1 MIKLRKIE
9 PSDLPFLY
17 QWENDVTMWAD
28 SDTHNPLSRHDL
40 HQYIENTTGDI
51 YRDGQLRLIVEGVA
65 DTSSPNSPVASSP
78 NIIGC
83 IDLFDFD
90 ARNRKAAIG
99 MYIAPEARGKGVGK
113 QAVRLLLDYALDF
126 LHLRM
131 VYAIIS
137 VHNTACFPTPFPRAS
152 GAIYIPIAA
161 LRLRASKSKRSMQ
174 PIILGDEA
182 TGLLGDE
189 VSATPSMIRRNCPSR

>member
-17 QWENDVTMWAD
+17 QWENDATMWAD

-51 YRDGQLRLIVEGVA
+51 YRDGQLRLIIEDSQLSTKVV
-65 DTSSPNSPVASSP
+65 
-78 NIIGC
+78 GC

-99 MYIAPEARGKGVGK
+99 MYISPDARGNGVGK
-113 QAVRLLLDYALDF
+113 QAVQLLEDYAFGF

-131 VYAIIS
+131 LYAIIS
-137 VHNTACFPTPFPRAS
+137 VHNTPCSHIYEQMGYSPSSLLKDWTLE
-152 GAIYIPIAA
+152 GDAI
-161 LRLRASKSKRSMQ
+161 LWQKSQ
-174 PIILGDEA
+174 D
-182 TGLLGDE
+182 
-189 VSATPSMIRRNCPSR
+189 

>member
-1 MIKLRKIE
+1 MRKIE

-17 QWENDVTMWAD
+17 QWENDATMWAD

-51 YRDGQLRLIVEGVA
+51 YRDGQLRLIIE
-65 DTSSPNSPVASSP
+65 DSQLSTLNSQLSTKIV
-78 NIIGC
+78 GC

-99 MYIAPEARGKGVGK
+99 MYIAPDTRGRGVGK
-113 QAVRLLLDYALDF
+113 QAVQLLLDYAFNF

-137 VHNTACFPTPFPRAS
+137 VNNVACSRLYEQMDFIPSSPLRDWTLEGDAILWQKMNT
-152 GAIYIPIAA
+152 
-161 LRLRASKSKRSMQ
+161 
-174 PIILGDEA
+174 
-182 TGLLGDE
+182 
-189 VSATPSMIRRNCPSR
+189 N

>member
-1 MIKLRKIE
+1 
-9 PSDLPFLY
+9 
-17 QWENDVTMWAD
+17 MWAD

-51 YRDGQLRLIVEGVA
+51 YRDGQLRLIIEGVT
-65 DTSSPNSPVASSP
+65 DTSSPNSLIASSPNSPITSSPNSPITSSP

-113 QAVRLLLDYALDF
+113 QAVQLLLDYAFDF

-137 VHNTACFPTPFPRAS
+137 VHNTACS
-152 GAIYIPIAA
+152 HIYEQ
-161 LRLRASKSKRSMQ
+161 M
-174 PIILGDEA
+174 GF
-182 TGLLGDE
+182 
-189 VSATPSMIRRNCPSR
+189 CPSSPLANWTLEGDAILWQKSQD

>member
-1 MIKLRKIE
+1 MLRLRKIE

-17 QWENDVTMWAD
+17 QWENDATMWAD

-51 YRDGQLRLIVEGVA
+51 YRDGQLRLIIEESQLSTKVV
-65 DTSSPNSPVASSP
+65 
-78 NIIGC
+78 GC

-113 QAVRLLLDYALDF
+113 QTVQLLLDYAFDF

-131 VYAIIS
+131 LYAIIS
-137 VHNTACFPTPFPRAS
+137 VHNTSCS
-152 GAIYIPIAA
+152 HIYEQ
-161 LRLRASKSKRSMQ
+161 M
-174 PIILGDEA
+174 GF
-182 TGLLGDE
+182 
-189 VSATPSMIRRNCPSR
+189 TPSSPLANWTLEGDAILWQRSQNH

>member
-1 MIKLRKIE
+1 MLRLRKIE

-17 QWENDVTMWAD
+17 QWENDATMWAD

-51 YRDGQLRLIVEGVA
+51 YRDGQLRLIIEESQLSTKVV
-65 DTSSPNSPVASSP
+65 
-78 NIIGC
+78 GC

-113 QAVRLLLDYALDF
+113 QTVQLLLDYAFDF

-137 VHNTACFPTPFPRAS
+137 VHNIACS
-152 GAIYIPIAA
+152 HIYEQ
-161 LRLRASKSKRSMQ
+161 M
-174 PIILGDEA
+174 GF
-182 TGLLGDE
+182 
-189 VSATPSMIRRNCPSR
+189 TPSSPLANWTLEGDAILWQRSQNH

>member
-1 MIKLRKIE
+1 MLSLRKIE

-17 QWENDVTMWAD
+17 QWENDAMMWAD

-51 YRDGQLRLIVEGVA
+51 YRDGQLRLIVERRDERGEVRE
-65 DTSSPNSPVASSP
+65 
-78 NIIGC
+78 ILGC

-99 MYIAPEARGKGVGK
+99 MYIAPEARGQGVGK
-113 QAVRLLLDYALDF
+113 QAVKLLLDYAFGF

-137 VHNTACFPTPFPRAS
+137 VHNTACS
-152 GAIYIPIAA
+152 HIYEQ
-161 LRLRASKSKRSMQ
+161 MNF
-174 PIILGDEA
+174 
-182 TGLLGDE
+182 
-189 VSATPSMIRRNCPSR
+189 TPSSLLVNWTLEGNAILWQKSNQ

>member
-1 MIKLRKIE
+1 MVQSVGCIGMIKLRKIE
-9 PSDLPFLY
+9 PSDIPFLY
-17 QWENDVTMWAD
+17 QWENDATMWAD

-51 YRDGQLRLIVEGVA
+51 YRDGQLRLIIEGVA
-65 DTSSPNSPVASSP
+65 DTSSPNSPVASSPNSPITSSP

-113 QAVRLLLDYALDF
+113 QAVQLLLDYAFDF

-131 VYAIIS
+131 IYAIIS
-137 VHNTACFPTPFPRAS
+137 VHNTACSHIYEQMGFIPSSPLANWTLE
-152 GAIYIPIAA
+152 GDAI
-161 LRLRASKSKRSMQ
+161 LWQKSNQ
-174 PIILGDEA
+174 
-182 TGLLGDE
+182 
-189 VSATPSMIRRNCPSR
+189 

>member
-1 MIKLRKIE
+1 MLRLRKIE

-17 QWENDVTMWAD
+17 QWENDATSWAD

-40 HQYIENTTGDI
+40 HQYIENNTGDI
-51 YRDGQLRLIVEGVA
+51 YRDGQLRLMIEQGGQ
-65 DTSSPNSPVASSP
+65 TL
-78 NIIGC
+78 GC

-99 MYIAPEARGKGVGK
+99 MYIAQEARGKGVGSEAVK
-113 QAVRLLLDYALDF
+113 QLLNYAFDF

-137 VHNTACFPTPFPRAS
+137 VNNQACSHIYEQLGFAPSSSLKDWTLE
-152 GAIYIPIAA
+152 GDAI
-161 LRLRASKSKRSMQ
+161 LWQKQGK
-174 PIILGDEA
+174 
-182 TGLLGDE
+182 
-189 VSATPSMIRRNCPSR
+189 

>member
-1 MIKLRKIE
+1 MLRLRKIE

-17 QWENDVTMWAD
+17 QWENDAMMWAD

-51 YRDGQLRLIVEGVA
+51 YRDGQLRLIIEESQLSTKVV
-65 DTSSPNSPVASSP
+65 
-78 NIIGC
+78 GC

-113 QAVRLLLDYALDF
+113 QAVQLLMDYAFNF

-137 VHNTACFPTPFPRAS
+137 VHNIACS
-152 GAIYIPIAA
+152 HIYEQ
-161 LRLRASKSKRSMQ
+161 M
-174 PIILGDEA
+174 GF
-182 TGLLGDE
+182 
-189 VSATPSMIRRNCPSR
+189 TPSSPLANWTLEGDAILWQKSQNHGVV

>member
-17 QWENDVTMWAD
+17 QWENDATMWAD

-51 YRDGQLRLIVEGVA
+51 YRDGQLRLIIE
-65 DTSSPNSPVASSP
+65 DSQLSTFNSQLSTKIV
-78 NIIGC
+78 GC

-99 MYIAPEARGKGVGK
+99 MYISPDARGNGVGK
-113 QAVRLLLDYALDF
+113 QAVQLLEDYAFGF

-131 VYAIIS
+131 LYAIIS
-137 VHNTACFPTPFPRAS
+137 VHNTPCSHIYEQMGYSPSSLLKDWTLE
-152 GAIYIPIAA
+152 GDAI
-161 LRLRASKSKRSMQ
+161 LWQKSQ
-174 PIILGDEA
+174 D
-182 TGLLGDE
+182 
-189 VSATPSMIRRNCPSR
+189 

>member
-1 MIKLRKIE
+1 
-9 PSDLPFLY
+9 
-17 QWENDVTMWAD
+17 MWAD

-51 YRDGQLRLIVEGVA
+51 YRDGQLRLIIE
-65 DTSSPNSPVASSP
+65 DSQLSTLNSQLSTKIV
-78 NIIGC
+78 GC

-99 MYIAPEARGKGVGK
+99 MYIAPDARGRGVGK
-113 QAVRLLLDYALDF
+113 QAVQLLLDYAFNF

-137 VHNTACFPTPFPRAS
+137 VNNVACSRLYEQMDFLPSSP
-152 GAIYIPIAA
+152 
-161 LRLRASKSKRSMQ
+161 LRAWTLEGDA
-174 PIILGDEA
+174 ILWQKMN
-182 TGLLGDE
+182 T
-189 VSATPSMIRRNCPSR
+189 N

>member
-1 MIKLRKIE
+1 MLRLRKIE

-17 QWENDVTMWAD
+17 QWENDATMWAD

-51 YRDGQLRLIVEGVA
+51 YRDGQLRLIVERRDERGEVRE
-65 DTSSPNSPVASSP
+65 
-78 NIIGC
+78 ILGC

-99 MYIAPEARGKGVGK
+99 MYIAPETRGKGVGK
-113 QAVRLLLDYALDF
+113 QAVQLLLDYAFGF

-137 VHNTACFPTPFPRAS
+137 VHNTACSHIYEQMGFIPTSPLANWTLE
-152 GAIYIPIAA
+152 GDAI
-161 LRLRASKSKRSMQ
+161 LWQKSNQ
-174 PIILGDEA
+174 
-182 TGLLGDE
+182 
-189 VSATPSMIRRNCPSR
+189 

>member
-1 MIKLRKIE
+1 MLRLRKIE

-17 QWENDVTMWAD
+17 QWENDAITWAD

-51 YRDGQLRLIVEGVA
+51 YRDGQLRLIIE
-65 DTSSPNSPVASSP
+65 SSDATQRLLNTTQPTTR
-78 NIIGC
+78 ILGC

-99 MYIAPEARGKGVGK
+99 MYVVPEARGKGVGK
-113 QAVRLLLDYALDF
+113 QAVQLLLDYAFDF

-137 VHNTACFPTPFPRAS
+137 VNNAPCSHLYKQMEF
-152 GAIYIPIAA
+152 
-161 LRLRASKSKRSMQ
+161 
-174 PIILGDEA
+174 
-182 TGLLGDE
+182 
-189 VSATPSMIRRNCPSR
+189 TPSSVLKDWTLEGDAILWQKTENH

>member
-1 MIKLRKIE
+1 MRKIE

-17 QWENDVTMWAD
+17 QWENDATMWAD

-51 YRDGQLRLIVEGVA
+51 YRDGQLRLIIE
-65 DTSSPNSPVASSP
+65 DSQLSTLNSQLSTKIV
-78 NIIGC
+78 GC

-99 MYIAPEARGKGVGK
+99 MYIAPDARGKGVGK
-113 QAVRLLLDYALDF
+113 QAVQLLLDYAFNF

-137 VHNTACFPTPFPRAS
+137 VNNVACSRLYEQMDFLPSSPLRTWTLEGDAILWQKMNT
-152 GAIYIPIAA
+152 
-161 LRLRASKSKRSMQ
+161 
-174 PIILGDEA
+174 
-182 TGLLGDE
+182 
-189 VSATPSMIRRNCPSR
+189 N

>member
-1 MIKLRKIE
+1 MLRLRKIE

-17 QWENDVTMWAD
+17 QWENDATMWAD

-51 YRDGQLRLIVEGVA
+51 YRDGQLRLIIE
-65 DTSSPNSPVASSP
+65 DSQLSTLNSQLSTKIV
-78 NIIGC
+78 GC

-90 ARNRKAAIG
+90 ARNRKSAIG
-99 MYIAPEARGKGVGK
+99 MYIAPDARGRGVGK
-113 QAVRLLLDYALDF
+113 QAVQLLLDYAFNF

-137 VHNTACFPTPFPRAS
+137 VNNVACSRLYEQMDFLPS
-152 GAIYIPIAA
+152 SS
-161 LRLRASKSKRSMQ
+161 LRAWTLEGDA
-174 PIILGDEA
+174 ILWQKMN
-182 TGLLGDE
+182 T
-189 VSATPSMIRRNCPSR
+189 N

>member
-1 MIKLRKIE
+1 MLRLRKIE

-17 QWENDVTMWAD
+17 QWENDATMWAD

-51 YRDGQLRLIVEGVA
+51 FRDGQLRLIIE
-65 DTSSPNSPVASSP
+65 DSQLSNNRSSKCETRTLNSQLSTEIV
-78 NIIGC
+78 GC

-113 QAVRLLLDYALDF
+113 QAVQLLEDYAFGF

-131 VYAIIS
+131 LYAIIS
-137 VHNTACFPTPFPRAS
+137 VHNSACSHIYEQMGYLPSSLLKDWTLE
-152 GAIYIPIAA
+152 GDAI
-161 LRLRASKSKRSMQ
+161 LWQKRNV
-174 PIILGDEA
+174 
-182 TGLLGDE
+182 E
-189 VSATPSMIRRNCPSR
+189 V

>member
-1 MIKLRKIE
+1 LNKVNLQLRKIE

-17 QWENDVTMWAD
+17 QWENDATMWAD

-51 YRDGQLRLIVEGVA
+51 YRDGQLRLIIE
-65 DTSSPNSPVASSP
+65 DSQLSTLNSQLSTKIV
-78 NIIGC
+78 GC

-99 MYIAPEARGKGVGK
+99 MYIAPDARGRGVGK
-113 QAVRLLLDYALDF
+113 QAVQLLLDYAFNF

-137 VHNTACFPTPFPRAS
+137 VNNVACSRLYEQMDFLPSSP
-152 GAIYIPIAA
+152 
-161 LRLRASKSKRSMQ
+161 LRAWTLEGDA
-174 PIILGDEA
+174 ILWQKMN
-182 TGLLGDE
+182 T
-189 VSATPSMIRRNCPSR
+189 N

>member
-1 MIKLRKIE
+1 MLRLRKIE

-17 QWENDVTMWAD
+17 QWENDATSWAD

-40 HQYIENTTGDI
+40 HQYIENNTGDI
-51 YRDGQLRLIVEGVA
+51 YRDGQLRLMIEQGGQ
-65 DTSSPNSPVASSP
+65 TL
-78 NIIGC
+78 GC

-99 MYIAPEARGKGVGK
+99 MYIAPDARGKGVGSEAVK
-113 QAVRLLLDYALDF
+113 QLLNYAFDF

-137 VHNTACFPTPFPRAS
+137 VNNQACS
-152 GAIYIPIAA
+152 HIYE
-161 LRLRASKSKRSMQ
+161 Q
-174 PIILGDEA
+174 LGFAPSSPLKDWTLE
-182 TGLLGDE
+182 GDA
-189 VSATPSMIRRNCPSR
+189 VLWQKQGKL

>member
-1 MIKLRKIE
+1 MNEVNLRLRKIE

-17 QWENDVTMWAD
+17 QWENDATMWAD

-51 YRDGQLRLIVEGVA
+51 YRDGQLRLIITNLQRSNLPSTGA
-65 DTSSPNSPVASSP
+65 AALQPQSGDLTSSLPC
-78 NIIGC
+78 ILGC

-113 QAVRLLLDYALDF
+113 QAVQLLLDYAFNF

-137 VHNTACFPTPFPRAS
+137 VHNTACS
-152 GAIYIPIAA
+152 HIYEQ
-161 LRLRASKSKRSMQ
+161 M
-174 PIILGDEA
+174 GF
-182 TGLLGDE
+182 
-189 VSATPSMIRRNCPSR
+189 TPSLPLANWTLEGDAILWQKSHD

>member
-1 MIKLRKIE
+1 MLRLRKIE

-17 QWENDVTMWAD
+17 QWENDATMWAD

-51 YRDGQLRLIVEGVA
+51 YRDGQLRLIIEESQLS
-65 DTSSPNSPVASSP
+65 TLNSQLSTKV
-78 NIIGC
+78 IGC

-113 QAVRLLLDYALDF
+113 QAVQQLLDYAFDF

-137 VHNTACFPTPFPRAS
+137 VHNIACS
-152 GAIYIPIAA
+152 HIYEQ
-161 LRLRASKSKRSMQ
+161 M
-174 PIILGDEA
+174 GF
-182 TGLLGDE
+182 
-189 VSATPSMIRRNCPSR
+189 TPSSPLANWTLEGDAILWQRSQNH

>member
-1 MIKLRKIE
+1 MLKLRKIE

-17 QWENDVTMWAD
+17 QWENDATMWAD
-28 SDTHNPLSRHDL
+28 SDTHNPLSRYDL

-51 YRDGQLRLIVEGVA
+51 YRDGQLRLIIE
-65 DTSSPNSPVASSP
+65 SSEAG
-78 NIIGC
+78 IMGC

-113 QAVRLLLDYALDF
+113 QAVEQLLDYAFGF

-131 VYAIIS
+131 IYAIIS
-137 VHNTACFPTPFPRAS
+137 VHNHPCSRIYEQIGFIPSSPLKDWTLE
-152 GAIYIPIAA
+152 GDAI
-161 LRLRASKSKRSMQ
+161 LWQKSNTN
-174 PIILGDEA
+174 E
-182 TGLLGDE
+182 
-189 VSATPSMIRRNCPSR
+189 

>member
-17 QWENDVTMWAD
+17 QWENDASMWAD

-51 YRDGQLRLIVEGVA
+51 YRDGQLRLIIE
-65 DTSSPNSPVASSP
+65 DSQLSTFNSQLSTKIV
-78 NIIGC
+78 GC

-99 MYIAPEARGKGVGK
+99 MYIAPDARGKGVGK
-113 QAVRLLLDYALDF
+113 QAVQLLEDYAFGF

-131 VYAIIS
+131 LYAIIS
-137 VHNTACFPTPFPRAS
+137 VHNTPCSHIYEQIGYSPSSLLKDWTLE
-152 GAIYIPIAA
+152 GDAI
-161 LRLRASKSKRSMQ
+161 LWQKSRV
-174 PIILGDEA
+174 GE
-182 TGLLGDE
+182 
-189 VSATPSMIRRNCPSR
+189 

>member
-1 MIKLRKIE
+1 MNKVNLKLRKLE

-17 QWENDVTMWAD
+17 QWENDATMWAD

-51 YRDGQLRLIVEGVA
+51 YRDGQLRLIIEESQLS
-65 DTSSPNSPVASSP
+65 TLNSQHSTQ
-78 NIIGC
+78 ILGC

-90 ARNRKAAIG
+90 ARNLKAAIG

-113 QAVRLLLDYALDF
+113 QAVQLLLDYAFNF

-137 VHNTACFPTPFPRAS
+137 VNNVACSRLYEQMDFLPS
-152 GAIYIPIAA
+152 SS
-161 LRLRASKSKRSMQ
+161 LRAWTLEGDA
-174 PIILGDEA
+174 ILWQKIN
-182 TGLLGDE
+182 
-189 VSATPSMIRRNCPSR
+189 S

>member
-1 MIKLRKIE
+1 MLRLRKIE

-17 QWENDVTMWAD
+17 QWENDATMWAD

-51 YRDGQLRLIVEGVA
+51 YRDGQLRLIIEESQLSTKVV
-65 DTSSPNSPVASSP
+65 
-78 NIIGC
+78 GC

-99 MYIAPEARGKGVGK
+99 MYIAPDARSKGVGK
-113 QAVRLLLDYALDF
+113 QAVQLLLDYAFNF

-137 VHNTACFPTPFPRAS
+137 VHNIACS
-152 GAIYIPIAA
+152 HIYEQ
-161 LRLRASKSKRSMQ
+161 M
-174 PIILGDEA
+174 GF
-182 TGLLGDE
+182 
-189 VSATPSMIRRNCPSR
+189 TPSSPLANWTLEGDAILWQRSQNH

>member
-1 MIKLRKIE
+1 MLRLRKIE

-17 QWENDVTMWAD
+17 QWENDATMWAD

-51 YRDGQLRLIVEGVA
+51 YRDGQLRLIIEESQLSNKVV
-65 DTSSPNSPVASSP
+65 
-78 NIIGC
+78 GC

-113 QAVRLLLDYALDF
+113 QAVQLLLDYAFNF

-137 VHNTACFPTPFPRAS
+137 VHNTSCLH
-152 GAIYIPIAA
+152 IYEQ
-161 LRLRASKSKRSMQ
+161 M
-174 PIILGDEA
+174 GF
-182 TGLLGDE
+182 
-189 VSATPSMIRRNCPSR
+189 TPSSPLANWTLEGDAILWQRSQNH

>member
-17 QWENDVTMWAD
+17 QWENDATMWAD

-51 YRDGQLRLIVEGVA
+51 FRDGQLRLIIEDSQFSTKIV
-65 DTSSPNSPVASSP
+65 
-78 NIIGC
+78 GC

-99 MYIAPEARGKGVGK
+99 MYIAPDARGRGIGK
-113 QAVRLLLDYALDF
+113 QAVQLLEEYAFGF

-131 VYAIIS
+131 MYAIIS
-137 VHNTACFPTPFPRAS
+137 VYNTACSHIYEQMGYAPSSLLKYWTLE
-152 GAIYIPIAA
+152 GDAI
-161 LRLRASKSKRSMQ
+161 LWQKSRL
-174 PIILGDEA
+174 E
-182 TGLLGDE
+182 
-189 VSATPSMIRRNCPSR
+189 

>member
-1 MIKLRKIE
+1 MRKIE

-17 QWENDVTMWAD
+17 QWENDATMWAD

-51 YRDGQLRLIVEGVA
+51 YRDGQLRLIIEESQLS
-65 DTSSPNSPVASSP
+65 TLNSQLSTKIV
-78 NIIGC
+78 GC

-99 MYIAPEARGKGVGK
+99 MYIAPDARGKGVGK
-113 QAVRLLLDYALDF
+113 QAVQLLLDYAFNF

-137 VHNTACFPTPFPRAS
+137 VNNVACSRLYEQMDFLPSSP
-152 GAIYIPIAA
+152 
-161 LRLRASKSKRSMQ
+161 LRAWTLEGDA
-174 PIILGDEA
+174 ILWQKMN
-182 TGLLGDE
+182 T
-189 VSATPSMIRRNCPSR
+189 N